1 MSTKDT
7 HTGGDP
13 LRGVLETVLE
23 SAKKKIGLGIQ
34 HRRHETKCLSVSL

>member
-23 SAKKKIGLGIQ
+23 SAKKKKMAG
-34 HRRHETKCLSVSL
+34 HPT